1 MAETI
6 PLRYD
11 CCCLF
16 VCLLAE
22 YFVFV
27 YSFAKTLRLENSSL
41 FLYFPVISHYYQS
54 REKMCELDKK
64 KQIKIYLQFTFFEM
78 SFCDR
83 LSDKQSN
90 YKSALRTDRQALIA
104 LTKG

>member
-27 YSFAKTLRLENSSL
+27 YSFVKTLHLENSSL

-54 REKMCELDKK
+54 REKMRELDKK
-64 KQIKIYLQFTFFEM
+64 IQIKIYRQFTF
-78 SFCDR
+78 
-83 LSDKQSN
+83 LK
-90 YKSALRTDRQALIA
+90 
-104 LTKG
+104 

>member
-27 YSFAKTLRLENSSL
+27 YSFVKTLRLENSSL

-54 REKMCELDKK
+54 REKMRELDKK
-64 KQIKIYLQFTFFEM
+64 IQIKIYRQFTF
-78 SFCDR
+78 
-83 LSDKQSN
+83 LK
-90 YKSALRTDRQALIA
+90 
-104 LTKG
+104 

>member
-22 YFVFV
+22 YFGFV
-27 YSFAKTLRLENSSL
+27 YSLAKTLRLENSSL
-41 FLYFPVISHYYQS
+41 FLYFLVISHYYQS

>member
-54 REKMCELDKK
+54 
-64 KQIKIYLQFTFFEM
+64 
-78 SFCDR
+78 
-83 LSDKQSN
+83 
-90 YKSALRTDRQALIA
+90 
-104 LTKG
+104 

>member
-1 MAETI
+1 MI
-6 PLRYD
+6 VVV
-11 CCCLF
+11 CLF

-22 YFVFV
+22 YFGFV

-54 REKMCELDKK
+54 REKMCELDKE

>member
-6 PLRYD
+6 PLWYD
-11 CCCLF
+11 RCCLF

-54 REKMCELDKK
+54 REKMRELDKK
-64 KQIKIYLQFTFFEM
+64 IQIKIYRQFTFFEM
-78 SFCDR
+78 SFRVR
-83 LSDKQSN
+83 LSNKQSN
-90 YKSALRTDRQALIA
+90 YKSALRTDRQALR
-104 LTKG
+104 

>member
-1 MAETI
+1 MI
-6 PLRYD
+6 VVV
-11 CCCLF
+11 CLF

-22 YFVFV
+22 YFGFV
-27 YSFAKTLRLENSSL
+27 YSLAKTLRLENSSL

>member
-6 PLRYD
+6 PLWYD

-54 REKMCELDKK
+54 REKI
-64 KQIKIYLQFTFFEM
+64 QIKIYRQFTFFEM
-78 SFCDR
+78 SFRVR
-83 LSDKQSN
+83 LSNKQSN
-90 YKSALRTDRQALIA
+90 YKSALRTDRQALR
-104 LTKG
+104 

>member
-22 YFVFV
+22 YFGFV
-27 YSFAKTLRLENSSL
+27 YSLAKTLRLENSSL

-64 KQIKIYLQFTFFEM
+64 KQIK
-78 SFCDR
+78 
-83 LSDKQSN
+83 
-90 YKSALRTDRQALIA
+90 QALIA

>member
-11 CCCLF
+11 FCCLF
-16 VCLLAE
+16 VFLLAE

-64 KQIKIYLQFTFFEM
+64 LQIKEIFPKFTF
-78 SFCDR
+78 
-83 LSDKQSN
+83 LK
-90 YKSALRTDRQALIA
+90 
-104 LTKG
+104 

>member
-1 MAETI
+1 MI
-6 PLRYD
+6 VVV
-11 CCCLF
+11 CLF

-22 YFVFV
+22 YFGFV
-27 YSFAKTLRLENSSL
+27 YSLAKTLRLENSSL

-90 YKSALRTDRQALIA
+90 YKSALRTYRQALIA

>member
-1 MAETI
+1 MI
-6 PLRYD
+6 VVV
-11 CCCLF
+11 CLF

-22 YFVFV
+22 YFGFV
-27 YSFAKTLRLENSSL
+27 YSLAKTLRLENSSL
-41 FLYFPVISHYYQS
+41 FLYFLVISHYYQS

>member
-54 REKMCELDKK
+54 REKMCELHKI
-64 KQIKIYLQFTFFEM
+64 QIKIYRQFTFFEM
-78 SFCDR
+78 SFRVR
-83 LSDKQSN
+83 LSNKQSN
-90 YKSALRTDRQALIA
+90 YKSALRTDRQALR
-104 LTKG
+104 

>member
-6 PLRYD
+6 PLWYD

-64 KQIKIYLQFTFFEM
+64 IQIKIYYQFTFFEM
-78 SFCDR
+78 SFRVR
-83 LSDKQSN
+83 LSNKQSN
-90 YKSALRTDRQALIA
+90 YKSALRTDRQALR
-104 LTKG
+104 

>member
-16 VCLLAE
+16 VCLLAV
-22 YFVFV
+22 YFGFV
-27 YSFAKTLRLENSSL
+27 YSLAKTLRLENSSL